1 MARQPTDLEVGF
13 IGKPHGLR
21 GDVMVRLTTDRLE
34 RVTPGAELRTETV
47 DLVVRTSRAHQSGY
61 IVGFEGIDH
70 RDAAENLR
78 GCALFA
84 EPIDDPD
91 VVWVHELIGA
101 SIEEVDGTPR
111 GTIVAVQENP
121 ASDLLVTD
129 DGALVPLTF
138 YVERRDD
145 LVVVDTPAGLFDDQD

>member
-1 MARQPTDLEVGF
+1 MARQPTDLEVGY

-21 GDVMVRLTTDRLE
+21 GDVIVRLVTDRLE
-34 RVTPGAELRTETV
+34 RLAPGAELRTETA
-47 DLVVRTSRAHQSGY
+47 DLVVRTSRAHQTGY
-61 IVGFEGIDH
+61 IVAFEGIEH
-70 RDAAENLR
+70 RDAAETLR
-78 GCALFA
+78 GTTLFA

-91 VVWVHELIGA
+91 ALWVHDLIGA
-101 SIEEVDGTPR
+101 PIEEVDGTAR

-138 YVERRDD
+138 YVERRGDV
-145 LVVVDTPAGLFDDQD
+145 VVVDTPAGLFDDQD